1 MPLRMTMEKKNYS
14 NNMHKLNPA
23 SHNHK
28 DGKFYYLPTDEEED
42 EDQIS
47 SVSQITYTNRGS
59 NIPQQFLTESNY
71 QEPPISARFEVQQV
85 V

>member
-42 EDQIS
+42 ED
-47 SVSQITYTNRGS
+47 
-59 NIPQQFLTESNY
+59 
-71 QEPPISARFEVQQV
+71 
-85 V
+85 

>member
-1 MPLRMTMEKKNYS
+1 MPLRMTMEKKNYC

-42 EDQIS
+42 ED
-47 SVSQITYTNRGS
+47 
-59 NIPQQFLTESNY
+59 
-71 QEPPISARFEVQQV
+71 
-85 V
+85 